1 MQTALAAGMTENVEA
16 GVPREGFVAGERGV
30 PRLLVALPFVG
41 GISLATFLFA
51 YLASRFI
58 HEAIEAAGTPG
69 AGRLAVFVPVLLAV
83 ITVLGGLRWAVCLH
97 FRSPH
102 FSERDKRPGSPPR
115 KWPLVS
121 IFVPACNEAENIRGG
136 DESLLVLDYPRY
148 EVIVVDDG
156 STDGTYGG
164 QNVTRVP
171 RAMHGPRLSQGPTR
185 QMERS

>member
-69 AGRLAVFVPVLLAV
+69 AGWLAVFVPVLLAV
-83 ITVLGGLRWAVCLH
+83 ITVLGGLRWTVLFAFSFAAFQQANSQV
-97 FRSPH
+97 RSLEMAAG
-102 FSERDKRPGSPPR
+102 FDLRAG
-115 KWPLVS
+115 LQ
-121 IFVPACNEAENIRGG
+121 RGG
-136 DESLLVLDYPRY
+136 EHR
-148 EVIVVDDG
+148 G
-156 STDGTYGG
+156 SGG
-164 QNVTRVP
+164 SSRCLCSITPATR
-171 RAMHGPRLSQGPTR
+171 
-185 QMERS
+185 